1 MEMFLLLLS
10 QLKVLHLY
18 VPTQQKAS
26 RLAIVYLRQHKSIV
40 GVADPTILKSKIKMS
55 THSDGH

>member
-18 VPTQQKAS
+18 VPTQQMAS

-40 GVADPTILKSKIKMS
+40 GVADPQ
-55 THSDGH
+55 H